1 MKLTKTEK
9 TIKKDSKNKK
19 DITDTLKV
27 VEGILT
33 NKTDGFSITVKQS
46 AKAGK
51 HHQALVKVTNVN
63 REFILLGVL
72 EAIDMDIDD
81 LVHFTVSRIVR

>member
-1 MKLTKTEK
+1 MKLTKTGK
-9 TIKKDSKNKK
+9 TIKKDNKNKK

-33 NKTDGFSITVKQS
+33 NKTDGFSISIK
-46 AKAGK
+46 KATKEGK

-72 EAIDMDIDD
+72 EAIDVDIDD